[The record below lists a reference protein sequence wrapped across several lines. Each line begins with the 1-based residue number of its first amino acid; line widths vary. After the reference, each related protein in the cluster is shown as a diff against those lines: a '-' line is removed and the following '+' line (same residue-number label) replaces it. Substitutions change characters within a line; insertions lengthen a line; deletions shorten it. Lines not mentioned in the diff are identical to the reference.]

1 MTMEPISPISGSG
14 NIVIALQAF
23 IALIVILIVAT
34 AIIILFVSRVGNK
47 LKDITKNMDKRFSG
61 IEAKLDGYFKERE

>member
-23 IALIVILIVAT
+23 IALIVILIATT
-34 AIIILFVSRVGNK
+34 AIIILFISRMGNK
-47 LKDITKNMDKRFSG
+47 INDMTKNMEKRFSG
-61 IEAKLDGYFKERE
+61 IEAKLDGHTRERE